1 MKFKTILL
9 GSATAL
15 AVGGVA
21 QAADLSVA
29 EPVDY
34 VRVCDAFGAGYFY
47 APGTDTCLQIGGFL
61 RFDAVYSSAKDN
73 VHWTSSSV
81 DESSWNFTPAAYLTV
96 SAKSMTDWGP
106 LTGYFAFYTN
116 SDMGSVVLDEA
127 FISVGPLL
135 VGYTESL
142 FNYDGIL
149 TIDDNNGGQLAYS
162 RGNVD
167 QIRLSWAMN
176 GFGLAISLE
185 DPDKRSGAS
194 SVKTTDYGPDIVAA
208 LTASAGSMSGKLA
221 FVYSPA
227 INYWDSSYVDWAVNL
242 GLTFKL
248 DSLAPGDKLLLAI
261 AYGAAPYAAGTGWGN
276 MWWWNWDDPT
286 LSVTASFQHFF
297 APNLSTAITVNY
309 ADASASNWD
318 STYWG
323 VRWNVN
329 YQPVKNLAIIPE
341 LRWDNYKWGDN
352 WSEGDNWTGML
363 RIERYFP

>member
-61 RFDAVYSSAKDN
+61 RFDAVYDSVSFDNYGPSSDYP
-73 VHWTSSSV
+73 
-81 DESSWNFTPAAYLTV
+81 SWNFTPAANLTI

-149 TIDDNNGGQLAYS
+149 TIDDNNANGLAYS

-167 QIRLSWAMN
+167 QVRLSWAMN

-185 DPDKRSGAS
+185 DPDKRLLYS
-194 SVKTTDYGPDIVAA
+194 SPSPDDWGPDVVAA
-208 LTASAGSMSGKLA
+208 LTASSGSVSGKLA
-221 FVYSPA
+221 FVYSSA
-227 INYWDSSYVDWAVNL
+227 LNDWDSDYVTWAVNL

-248 DSLAPGDKLLLAI
+248 DSLAPGDKLLLAL
-261 AYGAAPYAAGTGWGN
+261 AYGAAPYAAGNISGWGQGG
-276 MWWWNWDDPT
+276 WFSWDEEVW
-286 LSVTASFQHFF
+286 SVTASFQHFF
-297 APNLSTAITVNY
+297 APNLSTAVTVNY
-309 ADASASNWD
+309 AGQDIAGFD
-318 STYWG
+318 PYFWG
-323 VRWNVN
+323 VHWNIN
-329 YQPVKNLAIIPE
+329 YQPVKNLAFIPE
-341 LRWDNYKWGDN
+341 LRWHRNGLDALDANVD
-352 WSEGDNWTGML
+352 SWTAML

>member
-1 MKFKTILL
+1 VN
-9 GSATAL
+9 S
-15 AVGGVA
+15 
-21 QAADLSVA
+21 
-29 EPVDY
+29 
-34 VRVCDAFGAGYFY
+34 
-47 APGTDTCLQIGGFL
+47 
-61 RFDAVYSSAKDN
+61 
-73 VHWTSSSV
+73 WSV
-81 DESSWNFTPAAYLTV
+81 DHGGTTSGDASSWNFTPAAYLTV

-135 VGYTESL
+135 AGYTESL

-149 TIDDNNGGQLAYS
+149 TIDDNNGGHLAYS

-185 DPDKRSGAS
+185 DPDKRSGADT
-194 SVKTTDYGPDIVAA
+194 VKTTDYGPDIVAA
-208 LTASAGSMSGKLA
+208 LTASSGSVSGKLA
-221 FVYSPA
+221 FAYSSA
-227 INYWDSSYVDWAVNL
+227 LHYWNSDYADWAVNL

-248 DSLAPGDKLLLAI
+248 DSLAPGDKLLLAL
-261 AYGAAPYAAGTGWGN
+261 AYGAPTYAAGTGVGSWFAWFDATEN
-276 MWWWNWDDPT
+276 V
-286 LSVTASFQHFF
+286 LSATASFQHFF

-309 ADASASNWD
+309 ATAD
-318 STYWG
+318 SDYWG
-323 VRWNVN
+323 NMNFWGARWNVN

-341 LRWDNYKWGDN
+341 LRWDSYEWGDGY
-352 WSEGDNWTGML
+352 SQYDEWTGML